1 MRQSADAGKNPP
13 NTHIDGGDDPNLFF
27 RSMCKAAGISR
38 KELAYDLRISKS
50 LVDMWFT
57 GDRNDPLKQA
67 RNAVRVFLDKGR
79 GDLLPAILIYVAGG
93 EEFDGV
99 VLERIAQLIKGVAR

>member
-1 MRQSADAGKNPP
+1 
-13 NTHIDGGDDPNLFF
+13 LFF

-38 KELAYDLRISKS
+38 KELAYDLRVSRA

-67 RNAVRVFLDKGR
+67 RNAVRVFLDKDR
-79 GDLLPAILIYVAGG
+79 ADLLPAILIYVAGG